1 MTIRSTTV
9 SQFNGIVVAG
19 ADAGFV
25 CDCPVCTS
33 LAGDTDSGPLD
44 CPFVFMDFGGT
55 DLVVPAG
62 GVLGMDGGGGE
73 GAMAGTDSVPVLFI
87 G

>member
-1 MTIRSTTV
+1 MRSTTV
-9 SQFNGIVVAG
+9 SQFNGIVEVG
-19 ADAGFV
+19 ADAALG
-25 CDCPVCTS
+25 CDRRPCSS
-33 LAGDTDSGPLD
+33 LAGDTDSGALD

-62 GVLGMDGGGGE
+62 GVPGTDGGGGE
-73 GAMAGTDSVPVLFI
+73 DAIAGTDSAPVLFI